1 MVNLW
6 HFFGLPDPEGNPPV
20 QRRQAAVPADQPVAL
35 ESTPPVNSESKP
47 RPTPAVTPNSAGL
60 RPVPLGWTGP
70 LTPDGEPF
78 HDLGMVKSPPLPI
91 PTQALRY
98 VAPDEMKRIHS
109 QSILKRVIQGD
120 TVIVDLRPLV
130 HMDSH
135 QMACRR
141 ELKHM
146 GDQAGVEI
154 FALDTEDKLLM
165 IPGIDIVVDMQKR
178 ELGLTP
184 LL

>member
-35 ESTPPVNSESKP
+35 ESTPTVNSESKP
-47 RPTPAVTPNSAGL
+47 RPTPAVTPNSTGL
-60 RPVPLGWTGP
+60 RPVLLGWTGP